1 MAKTPEGEVKDYAY
15 SELAKVGCLVRK
27 ISYEGRNGCPD
38 LLVIAPTGLIV
49 LIELKK
55 SESKKADPHQEREH
69 ARIAKRGAPIKLIGS
84 KRQIDNL
91 IAELGLCD

>member
-1 MAKTPEGEVKDYAY
+1 MAKTPEGDVKDYAY
-15 SELAKVGCLVRK
+15 SALAKVGCLVRK

-38 LLVIAPTGLIV
+38 LLVIAPTGLII

-55 SESKKADPHQEREH
+55 SEAKKADPHQEREH

-91 IAELGLCD
+91 IAEIGL

>member
-1 MAKTPEGEVKDYAY
+1 MAKTPEGIVQTYAQ
-15 SELAKVGCLVRK
+15 EQLKKRGCLVRK

-55 SESKKADPHQEREH
+55 SETKKADPHQEREH

-91 IAELGLCD
+91 IAELGL

>member
-15 SELAKVGCLVRK
+15 SALAKVGCLVRK

-38 LLVIAPTGLIV
+38 LLVVAPTGVIV
-49 LIELKK
+49 LVELKK
-55 SESKKADPHQEREH
+55 SESKRADPHQEREH

-84 KRQIDNL
+84 KRQIDLL
-91 IAELGLCD
+91 IEELKLCD

>member
-1 MAKTPEGEVKDYAY
+1 M
-15 SELAKVGCLVRK
+15 RK

-55 SESKKADPHQEREH
+55 SETKKADPHQEREH

-91 IAELGLCD
+91 IAELGL